1 MEVPIDY
8 VQGET
13 VVVENANDGWSKFL
27 VVCILLWAII
37 GLLGFFMSLVC
48 FFFEGTTTDKFV
60 GLITSMILGPL
71 YWIYYAFAD
80 KTYCSSSPGIEFP
93 TTPVRSTPPRRRSSV
108 SRARSS
114 PSSKKAETL
123 KVLRSPRRRS
133 SA

>member
-8 VQGET
+8 VQGDT
-13 VVVENANDGWSKFL
+13 VIVDNANDGWSKFL

-37 GLLGFFMSLVC
+37 GLVGFFMSLVC

-80 KTYCSSSPGIEFP
+80 KSYCSSSSPGIDFP
-93 TTPVRSTPPRRRSSV
+93 TQVRSTPSRRRSSV
-108 SRARSS
+108 SRTRSS
-114 PSSKKAETL
+114 SSRKANTL